1 MQSCTD
7 IVIINQFQLVCSKA
21 NSLEAL
27 KEKSEHELGSML
39 GESNVRH
46 EEELRRLCR
55 ALHNLRRYMGKN
67 LFENVAK
74 FNTFHLLNVILFASF
89 ICLDVLLKGD
99 MDNSDMNLYWDSWD
113 RHHLRTGA
121 SPRPAR
127 SRTTR
132 CSVPSEDSIPY
143 HNNNNLNSDILAQA
157 SSVTSL
163 LSASP
168 PSTPLLQR
176 SGRGK

>member
-1 MQSCTD
+1 MKYIYIFYIT
-7 IVIINQFQLVCSKA
+7 L
-21 NSLEAL
+21 
-27 KEKSEHELGSML
+27 
-39 GESNVRH
+39 
-46 EEELRRLCR
+46 
-55 ALHNLRRYMGKN
+55 Y
-67 LFENVAK
+67 
-74 FNTFHLLNVILFASF
+74 
-89 ICLDVLLKGD
+89 LDVLLKGD

-113 RHHLRTGA
+113 RPHLRTGA

-143 HNNNNLNSDILAQA
+143 HNNNNNLNSDILAQA

-163 LSASP
+163 SSTSP

-176 SGRGK
+176 PGRGKCFLFFLIYTVVKNVLFSKQELNFQQLHLLAKNIK

>member
-1 MQSCTD
+1 MTYNF
-7 IVIINQFQLVCSKA
+7 IYIYTIILYS
-21 NSLEAL
+21 
-27 KEKSEHELGSML
+27 
-39 GESNVRH
+39 
-46 EEELRRLCR
+46 
-55 ALHNLRRYMGKN
+55 
-67 LFENVAK
+67 
-74 FNTFHLLNVILFASF
+74 
-89 ICLDVLLKGD
+89 DVLLKGD

-143 HNNNNLNSDILAQA
+143 HNNNNNLNSDILAQA
-157 SSVTSL
+157 SSITSL
-163 LSASP
+163 SSTSP

-176 SGRGK
+176 PGRGK